1 MPAQSD
7 QALRETCLD
16 SNLVYS
22 GHFLQVYRDTVQ
34 LPSGQK
40 AAREYIRHPG
50 AVVIVALTEDDSIVM
65 ERQFRHPMGRVMLEL
80 PAGKLDGAEDPLA
93 CARRELL
100 EETGFAARQ
109 WARAGEMHNAIAY
122 STEVIHIYFARGLE
136 LGQTDLD
143 EEEFLEVYT
152 ESADAL
158 SAAVRDGQITDA
170 KTITALF
177 WLESM
182 RQGRWQP
189 TWTESPPAR

>member
-1 MPAQSD
+1 
-7 QALRETCLD
+7 
-16 SNLVYS
+16 
-22 GHFLQVYRDTVQ
+22 
-34 LPSGQK
+34 
-40 AAREYIRHPG
+40 
-50 AVVIVALTEDDSIVM
+50 VIVALTEDDSIVM